1 MVWRRREFT
10 YHTPPKGCPAIHPV
24 HRAALRRVD
33 CRNPPVPHDAA
44 ACVMTRQRIDLGVS
58 LGVAFHSARHDGPCH
73 AVGFIES
80 RATSA
85 NETPRNRSIL
95 QCPRKPRPRREP
107 WWGRGPW
114 ACGTSTG
121 GDDDDDEAAD
131 LFPDATRRTRQGR
144 SDLLPS
150 PRSVHVVRRPT
161 PPISRM
167 PRDFD
172 RCRPARPYADGPCS
186 SSAAG
191 PLRSLPLRLGG
202 ASGGGV
208 HPTSERAA
216 VR

>member
-1 MVWRRREFT
+1 MPRHPPGVARGTPNRGLPYLASATRRGRLCHDATADRPGREFGGGFPLRPARRPVPCGRFHRVPSNVSERDSSEPFNPSVPPEAATPPRALVGSRSMGMRHMNRRR
-10 YHTPPKGCPAIHPV
+10 
-24 HRAALRRVD
+24 RR
-33 CRNPPVPHDAA
+33 R
-44 ACVMTRQRIDLGVS
+44 RI
-58 LGVAFHSARHDGPCH
+58 A
-73 AVGFIES
+73 
-80 RATSA
+80 
-85 NETPRNRSIL
+85 
-95 QCPRKPRPRREP
+95 
-107 WWGRGPW
+107 
-114 ACGTSTG
+114 
-121 GDDDDDEAAD
+121 DDAAD

-172 RCRPARPYADGPCS
+172 RCRPARPYADGSCL
-186 SSAAG
+186 SSAAE
-191 PLRSLPLRLGG
+191 PLRSLPFRLGG